1 MIDRRLP
8 PALSGIKDSAVPQPK
23 LRGALE
29 VVMAH
34 RLNIRIAGR
43 LRQMSELLEHQGE
56 TGFRAQAYRHA
67 ADIVERLGR
76 PADEILASEGREGLV
91 ALPAIGRSIA
101 SAIAEMIT
109 TGRWSALDRLTGEL
123 DPEALLMTVP
133 GIGPQLAQRLHTD
146 LHIDSLEEL
155 EQAANTGRLDRLAG
169 FGERR
174 LEAIRAALRDRLQVL
189 RGRVRRG
196 NIPSVKL
203 LLQVDAA
210 YRDRASRNEL
220 KLIAPRRF
228 NPKGIAWLPVMHTQY
243 RGWYFTA
250 MYSNTARAHQLN
262 KSRDWVIIFTASN
275 LEPDWQCTVV
285 TETHGALKGR
295 RVVRGQETACERH
308 YERETASQPA

>member
-1 MIDRRLP
+1 
-8 PALSGIKDSAVPQPK
+8 
-23 LRGALE
+23 
-29 VVMAH
+29 MAH

-56 TGFRAQAYRHA
+56 TGFRAQAYRRA
-67 ADIVERLGR
+67 ADVVDQLGR
-76 PADEILASEGREGLV
+76 PVDEILASEGREGLI
-91 ALPAIGRSIA
+91 ALPTIGRSIA
-101 SAIAEMIT
+101 SAIAEMIA
-109 TGRWSALDRLTGEL
+109 TGRWSALERLTGEL
-123 DPEALLMTVP
+123 DPETLLMTVP

-155 EQAANTGRLDRLAG
+155 EQAAHDGRLDRLAG

-174 LEAIRAALRDRLQVL
+174 LGAIRAALRDRFQLL

-196 NIPSVKL
+196 KNPSIRL

-210 YRDRASRNEL
+210 YHDRASRNEL

-228 NPKGIAWLPVMHTQY
+228 NPKGIAWLPVMHTHY

-262 KSRDWVIIFTASN
+262 KFQDWVVIFVSSD
-275 LEPDWQCTVV
+275 LEPDWQCTIV
-285 TETHGALKGR
+285 TETHGALKGK
-295 RVVRGQETACERH
+295 RVVRGQEDACER
-308 YERETASQPA
+308 YYDRETSSEPV